1 MKYIEPKARIKK
13 EDVIVETE
21 NTGAQDPQTPA
32 SIGSKLR
39 EARELKGLSAETVSR
54 ETMLTLRYVQALEND
69 DFAALPGTA
78 FVRGYVRRY
87 AELVGLNADELIA
100 SFDESLPSSKRLV
113 SVRPIA
119 ANIEATA
126 ASSSTA
132 GVLANKLPLS
142 RLLVVIAVVA
152 FVLYVLAG
160 LFWQSGSV
168 ETETG
173 LIVPMDIDEAMTA
186 DVMAEEVEPVQVDQ
200 QDGLVMPA
208 PEVDETAVATDATAA
223 PIISQSAPPT
233 IETLSFS
240 FTGASW
246 ISVRDGT
253 GQELVYGQK
262 NAGQAVTV
270 SGQPPFTINIGA
282 VNFTSLIYNGKAVD
296 LKPFARGNIAS
307 FRLGRQD

>member
-1 MKYIEPKARIKK
+1 M
-13 EDVIVETE
+13 ETE
-21 NTGAQDPQTPA
+21 NVD

-39 EARELKGLSAETVSR
+39 EARERKGLSAETVSR
-54 ETMLTLRYVQALEND
+54 ETMLTLRYVQALESND
-69 DFAALPGTA
+69 FDALPGTA

-100 SFDESLPSSKRLV
+100 SFDESLPSSKRLI
-113 SVRPIA
+113 SPRPIA
-119 ANIEATA
+119 VNTDVSP
-126 ASSSTA
+126 ASLSTA
-132 GVLANKLPLS
+132 GQIVSKLPFS

-160 LFWQSGSV
+160 LFWQSTSV
-168 ETETG
+168 EVADN
-173 LIVPMDIDEAMTA
+173 LAAPIDIDEAMTA
-186 DVMAEEVEPVQVDQ
+186 DVAIAEAEPVPTMDLAAPAIAAEQVA
-200 QDGLVMPA
+200 PA
-208 PEVDETAVATDATAA
+208 AEAEPTTA
-223 PIISQSAPPT
+223 PIISQTAPPT

-262 NAGQAVTV
+262 NAGQLVTV
-270 SGQPPFTINIGA
+270 SGQPPFAINIGA
-282 VNFTSLIYNGKAVD
+282 VNFTALTYNGSVVD
-296 LKPFARGNIAS
+296 LKPYSRGNIAS

>member
-1 MKYIEPKARIKK
+1 
-13 EDVIVETE
+13 VETE
-21 NTGAQDPQTPA
+21 NNE

-39 EARELKGLSAETVSR
+39 EARERKGLSAETVSR
-54 ETMLTLRYVQALEND
+54 ETMLTLRYVQALETD
-69 DFAALPGTA
+69 DFDALPGTA

-119 ANIEATA
+119 GITEASAT
-126 ASSSTA
+126 SSITDEHVSS
-132 GVLANKLPLS
+132 KLPLS
-142 RLLVVIAVVA
+142 RLLVVVAVIA
-152 FVLYVLAG
+152 FVLYVMAG
-160 LFWQSGSV
+160 LFWQSGSDQAEPTV
-168 ETETG
+168 V
-173 LIVPMDIDEAMTA
+173 VPMDIDANMSVDAE
-186 DVMAEEVEPVQVDQ
+186 MAEAEP
-200 QDGLVMPA
+200 LPA
-208 PEVDETAVATDATAA
+208 LEGNEPEVATETPVLESESAPP
-223 PIISQSAPPT
+223 PIISQNAPPT

-262 NAGQAVTV
+262 EAGQSVTV
-270 SGQPPFTINIGA
+270 SGRPPFAINIGA
-282 VNFTSLIYNGKAVD
+282 VNFTSLIYNGNAVD
-296 LKPFARGNIAS
+296 LKPYSRGNIAS

>member
-1 MKYIEPKARIKK
+1 M
-13 EDVIVETE
+13 ETE
-21 NTGAQDPQTPA
+21 NNE

-39 EARELKGLSAETVSR
+39 EARERKGLSAETVSR
-54 ETMLTLRYVQALEND
+54 ETMLTLRYVQALETD
-69 DFAALPGTA
+69 DFDALPGTA

-119 ANIEATA
+119 GIAEASAT
-126 ASSSTA
+126 SSITDEHVSS
-132 GVLANKLPLS
+132 KLPLS
-142 RLLVVIAVVA
+142 RLLVVVAVIA
-152 FVLYVLAG
+152 FVLYVMAG
-160 LFWQSGSV
+160 LFWQSGSDQAEPNV
-168 ETETG
+168 V
-173 LIVPMDIDEAMTA
+173 VPMDIDANMSVDAE
-186 DVMAEEVEPVQVDQ
+186 MAEAEP
-200 QDGLVMPA
+200 LPA
-208 PEVDETAVATDATAA
+208 LEGNEPEVATETPVLESESTPP
-223 PIISQSAPPT
+223 PIISQNAPPT

-262 NAGQAVTV
+262 EAGQSVTV
-270 SGQPPFTINIGA
+270 SGRPPFAINIGA
-282 VNFTSLIYNGKAVD
+282 VNFTSLIYNGNAVD
-296 LKPFARGNIAS
+296 LKPYSRGNIAS